1 MNNIILTKE
10 LKMDIKNHLIK
21 NNVSL
26 MNIYSIQLIND
37 DEIFITM
44 KDDISSENRFL
55 FVNKNDLKKK
65 YIFYPILEWLNQKNI
80 LNENK
85 V

>member
-1 MNNIILTKE
+1 MNNIILTEE
-10 LKMDIKNHLIK
+10 LKIDIKNHLIK

-44 KDDISSENRFL
+44 KDDISLENRFL